1 MVFACRLVFVDIS
14 NRNLKISRTSVNSA
28 DILHLVQPEHGV
40 LQALK
45 QQIAA
50 LEEHVHHLELDNRKR
65 VVSLKGGKNNLNR
78 QTSTGYVCSLYV
90 DEVCS

>member
-1 MVFACRLVFVDIS
+1 
-14 NRNLKISRTSVNSA
+14 VNSA
-28 DILHLVQPEHGV
+28 DILQLIQLSYDV

-65 VVSLKGGKNNLNR
+65 VVGLKSGKNNLNR
-78 QTSTGYVCSLYV
+78 QTSAGYVCSLYV
-90 DEVCS
+90 NEIMQLECKSPLSWTQTWTCQFTP

>member
-1 MVFACRLVFVDIS
+1 M
-14 NRNLKISRTSVNSA
+14 
-28 DILHLVQPEHGV
+28 

-78 QTSTGYVCSLYV
+78 QTSTGYVCSLHV
-90 DEVCS
+90 NEVLSAQCVNRHCYGHKHGCASPRLEVAKMPLTSRSVICMSS